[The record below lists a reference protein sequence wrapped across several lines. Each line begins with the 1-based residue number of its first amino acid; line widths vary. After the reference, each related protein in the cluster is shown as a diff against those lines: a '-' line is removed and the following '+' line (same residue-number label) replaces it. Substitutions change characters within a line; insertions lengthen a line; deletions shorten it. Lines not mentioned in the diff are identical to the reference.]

1 MLRLLAQWGTSWFG
15 PLRLFGSYL
24 VLIGLGGFLAAVGTW
39 LVLGGDFWHSW
50 MPRDRGKALV
60 QGGHLSAGKPTGV
73 GLMLLL
79 VTLPVWFLVLPFS
92 FRLWG
97 VVACLFLASLTGY
110 LDDRSDRPWGEWR
123 KGLLD
128 LVICLACSVILCGW
142 ELVRVWLPLVKGE
155 FFWSPWIFIPV
166 STAVLWFSINATNCS
181 DGVDGLA
188 GSLSLLSLLYLGVLL
203 YVGVGHRDVARYL
216 LLSHQPEGAMWALLV
231 FTFLGTL
238 AAYLWYN
245 AEPSALLMGDAGSR
259 PLGLLTGVAV
269 VATGNPFLILVVA
282 PILIINGG
290 AGLVK
295 LALLRFFRRLG
306 FETTVEKARG
316 PLRLLHCIRL
326 PLHDHCR
333 RHLGWSNAQVL
344 MRFTLLQALL
354 IPLLLVLL
362 VKLR

>member
-1 MLRLLAQWGTSWFG
+1 MLWWLAQWGTRWFG
-15 PLRLFGSYL
+15 PFRLFGSYL
-24 VLIGLGGFLAAVGTW
+24 VLIGLGGFLAAVGSW
-39 LVLGGDFWHSW
+39 LVLGREFWRGW
-50 MPRDRGKALV
+50 VPRDRGKALV
-60 QGGHLSAGKPTGV
+60 ANGHLSAGKPTGV
-73 GLMLLL
+73 GLLLL
-79 VTLPVWFLVLPFS
+79 LMTLPIWVLVLPAS
-92 FRLWG
+92 SRLWG

-110 LDDRSDRPWGEWR
+110 LDDRSARPWGEWK

-142 ELVRVWLPLVKGE
+142 EPVRVWLPLVKGE
-155 FFWSPWIFIPV
+155 FFWSPLLFIPV
-166 STAVLWFSINATNCS
+166 SAVVLWFSINATNCS

-188 GSLSLLSLLYLGVLL
+188 GALSLLSLLYLGALL
-203 YVGVGHRDVARYL
+203 YAGVGHRGVARYL

-238 AAYLWYN
+238 SAYLWFN
-245 AEPSALLMGDAGSR
+245 AEPSAMLMGDAGSR

-269 VATGNPFLILVVA
+269 MATGNPFLILVVA
-282 PILIINGG
+282 PILLVNGG

-295 LALLRFFRRLG
+295 LALLRVCKRLG
-306 FETTVEKARG
+306 FDTAAETARG
-316 PLRLLHCIRL
+316 PLRLLHKIRL